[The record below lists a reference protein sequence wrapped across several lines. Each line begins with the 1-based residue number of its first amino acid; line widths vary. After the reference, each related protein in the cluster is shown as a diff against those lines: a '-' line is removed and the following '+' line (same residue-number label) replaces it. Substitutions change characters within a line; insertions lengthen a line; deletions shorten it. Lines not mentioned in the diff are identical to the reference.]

1 MIVKARIEH
10 QKDFLFMEEIPD
22 KYVLDHRLSEKSI
35 TIKDAP
41 VGIKNYQLSTNGLFL
56 VHSEMKFD
64 GPARILTEVEGEA
77 ITCQF
82 IFSNKNGSD
91 ASGKQSAKYGLS
103 RHNIRY
109 IPSAKE
115 AYDVKPD
122 VEFVYFLIVL
132 SKDYYLRLV
141 DLYSPLH
148 EQFVQEI
155 EKGIST
161 SFAEHD
167 LFMTPEMRRS
177 IEAIVTCRQDGELK
191 RLFTDARITELIMYQ
206 LEQFSQHIQGGKEAL
221 LDRDIPKLEE
231 AREILER
238 DYIDPP
244 THKQLSKM
252 ILLNEFKL
260 RTGFKKYFGSTI
272 YDFVTRLRMEE
283 AKRLILEE
291 GKNMY
296 EVGVNIGF
304 KHQASFTNA
313 FKKYYGILPSDVRL

>member
-22 KYVLDHRLSEKSI
+22 KYTPNKRLSEKSV

-56 VHSEMKFD
+56 VYSEMKFD
-64 GPARILTEVEGEA
+64 GPARIMTEVQGEA
-77 ITCQF
+77 VTSQF
-82 IFSNKNGSD
+82 IFSKKNANER
-91 ASGKQSAKYGLS
+91 ASYGRS

-115 AYDVKPD
+115 SYDVKPNI
-122 VEFVYFLIVL
+122 EFVYVLIVL

-148 EQFVQEI
+148 EQFVQQMAEGNTI
-155 EKGIST
+155 
-161 SFAEHD
+161 SFAEED
-167 LFMTPEMRRS
+167 LLMTPEMRR
-177 IEAIVTCRQDGELK
+177 AIDAIISCRQDGELK
-191 RLFTDARITELIMYQ
+191 RIFTDARITELIMYQ
-206 LEQFSQHIQGGKEAL
+206 LEQFSHHLEGGKDVL
-221 LDRDIPKLEE
+221 QDRDIPKLEE
-231 AREILER
+231 AREILEST
-238 DYIDPP
+238 YIDPP

-272 YDFVTRLRMEE
+272 YDFVTKLRMEQ
-283 AKRLILEE
+283 AKKLILEE

-296 EVGVNIGF
+296 EVGIDVGF

-313 FKKYYGILPSDVRL
+313 FKKYYGILPSDVKI